1 MTSDHFASDTI
12 EQQNSELQHAWRQLK
27 LLAAKRTQKL
37 SDALE
42 AQKVGIFVLSWSFVS
57 SLSPSHPSLS
67 PSHFQYYQDAN
78 EADVWMNDKAG
89 IAANQDYGRDEDAAV
104 KALKKHKV

>member
-1 MTSDHFASDTI
+1 MMT
-12 EQQNSELQHAWRQLK
+12 L
-27 LLAAKRTQKL
+27 
-37 SDALE
+37 
-42 AQKVGIFVLSWSFVS
+42 
-57 SLSPSHPSLS
+57 SLSLSLS
-67 PSHFQYYQDAN
+67 LPPFLSHLFHFQYYQDAN